1 MGIIFIENVMK
12 QRKEFFMSGKI
23 LQEKITIK
31 NLGEQKLVGFRVL
44 CEGDQYLQEISK
56 ASLNL
61 QHRLKDIKHVISPDH
76 QIGAFIVDAAS
87 EHEDGYW
94 VCVQVDKYEDIPRD
108 MVTLTVP
115 QQKYAVITY
124 EGPNY
129 EIKNSYEMLHQ
140 WILQNNYQR
149 ALNKW
154 HLELF
159 HEYGNKNLL
168 KVQLFDT
175 IL

>member
-31 NLGEQKLVGFRVL
+31 DLGEQKLVGFRVL

-87 EHEDGYW
+87 EREDGYW
-94 VCVQVDKYEDIPRD
+94 VCVQVDKYEDIPSD

-115 QQKYAVITY
+115 QQKYAVITH

-159 HEYGNKNLL
+159 LEFENKNHLM
-168 KVQLFDT
+168 VRLFDT